1 MGYPARRMDI
11 QQLAPK
17 AYAAM
22 SRLSL
27 EARAPGLEP
36 ALLELVKLRAS
47 QINGCAFCLDMHA
60 KDAIAGGE
68 AETRLHLLPAW
79 REASCYSDRE
89 RAALELTEAVTRLAD
104 DGVPDDVWGRA
115 AELFTAEELA
125 GVVWAA
131 TVINAW
137 NRVAIS
143 TRMEP
148 GHYTPGQER

>member
-1 MGYPARRMDI
+1 MGYPAHRMDI
-11 QQLAPK
+11 AELAPK

-22 SRLSL
+22 SRLSR
-27 EARAPGLEP
+27 EACAPGLEP
-36 ALLELVKLRAS
+36 ALLELVRLRAS

-68 AETRLHLLPAW
+68 SELRLHLLPAW

-89 RAALELTEAVTRLAD
+89 RAALELTEAVTRVAT
-104 DGVPDDVWGRA
+104 DGVADDVWARA
-115 AELFTAEELA
+115 AKLFPPEELA

-131 TVINAW
+131 TAINAW
-137 NRVAIS
+137 NRIAIA

-148 GHYTPGQER
+148 GHYTPGADE